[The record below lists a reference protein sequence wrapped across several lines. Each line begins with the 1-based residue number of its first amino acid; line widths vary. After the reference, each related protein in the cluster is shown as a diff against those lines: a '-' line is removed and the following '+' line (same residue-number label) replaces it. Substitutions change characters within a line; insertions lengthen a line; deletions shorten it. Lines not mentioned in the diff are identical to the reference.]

1 MKFATPIVATA
12 LMLVGIIAS
21 HAAVPVA
28 QCVVD
33 VDPRDTLN
41 VRTRPNGPITAELTT
56 GTPVKLYDRDGDWVF
71 ATSDRADGWIYLP
84 HLRSCRDTWGR

>member
-1 MKFATPIVATA
+1 MKTLILAAA
-12 LMLVGIIAS
+12 LAVIGITAS

-41 VRTRPNGPITAELTT
+41 VRSRPNGPVTAELAT

-71 ATSDRADGWIYLP
+71 ATSERADGWIYRP
-84 HLRSCRDTWGR
+84 YLRSCRDAWGR